1 MITFSF
7 LGLFFRLNLK
17 SNNDIR
23 EIAATGQTLDEF
35 KSVVEKLRVKYEPIH
50 KGEVLYDNEFE
61 DSNDFNLKIPP
72 WLCHSHIRIPPE
84 EHIQRVS
91 EKIKIS
97 EDPNTIKRIYLDE
110 EGNEIS
116 RKRMKRLR
124 RVKRRPD
131 KPEGK
136 HDRTGELCS
145 QCFSPIVS
153 CFTFSC
159 FSDC

>member
-1 MITFSF
+1 MFFFYS
-7 LGLFFRLNLK
+7 FRLNLK

-23 EIAATGQTLDEF
+23 EIAATGQTLGEF
-35 KSVVEKLRVKYEPIH
+35 KSVVEKLREKYQPIH
-50 KGEVLYDNEFE
+50 EGEILYVNEFE
-61 DSNDFNLKIPP
+61 SFNDFNLTIPP
-72 WLCHSHIRIPPE
+72 WLCHSYIRIPPE
-84 EHIQRVS
+84 EHIQKVS

-97 EDPNTIKRIYLDE
+97 EDPNTIKRIYLDD
-110 EGNEIS
+110 EGKEIS

-136 HDRTGELCS
+136 HDRTGELCD

-153 CFTFSC
+153 FCF
-159 FSDC
+159 